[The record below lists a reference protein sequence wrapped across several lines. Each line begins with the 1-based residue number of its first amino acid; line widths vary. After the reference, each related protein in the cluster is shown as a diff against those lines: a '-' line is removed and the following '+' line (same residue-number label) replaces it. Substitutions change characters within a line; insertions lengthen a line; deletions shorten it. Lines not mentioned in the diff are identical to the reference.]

1 MKKLLQYIVKL
12 TYTVI
17 MPIASLYLL
26 YQVSSAEESTLSSV
40 IIVYMIFFLVIINYI
55 VFFTYMQHTH
65 ILPSVKLNV
74 LPQFAVGF
82 EFKKGHTY
90 KNELSFLVILPFIN
104 LIFTKSKR

>member
-1 MKKLLQYIVKL
+1 MKKLLQYVVKL

-40 IIVYMIFFLVIINYI
+40 IIVYMLFFLVIINSI
-55 VFFTYMQHTH
+55 VFFTYMEHTR
-65 ILPSVKLNV
+65 ILPSVKLSV
-74 LPQFAVGF
+74 LPQFAIGF
-82 EFKKGHTY
+82 EFKKVNAY
-90 KNELSFLVILPFIN
+90 KSEMCFLIILPFIN

>member
-1 MKKLLQYIVKL
+1 MKKLLQYLVKL

-40 IIVYMIFFLVIINYI
+40 IIVYMLFFLVIINSI
-55 VFFTYMQHTH
+55 VFFTYMEHTR
-65 ILPSVKLNV
+65 ILPSVKLSV
-74 LPQFAVGF
+74 LPQFAIGF
-82 EFKKGHTY
+82 EFKKVNAY
-90 KNELSFLVILPFIN
+90 KSEMCFLIILPFIN